1 MAITRDAKARCLVAV
16 LFAAA
21 MNVASSAHA
30 LLLDRGPDMVYDNVL
45 NITWTRQA
53 GDGVQRNWADAKSW
67 AANLVV
73 DGISGW
79 RLPYVSVTAGDGPA
93 TTVVDCLFATEQVC
107 RGNEYGYMYYW
118 NLGGSFGSDLTGTHT
133 AIGGQVITGIQP
145 LTFQVQEGYWSATG
159 FNPNLSWLFFYFPTL
174 APPRRSRVTSGH
186 STVTDF
192 ARFLG
197 LSTSVPR
204 STAVWYARSCSGIVC
219 TTGDNSPACSGSRM
233 TWMPSLA
240 CRWLSKSATT

>member
-159 FNPNLSWLFFYFPTL
+159 FNPNLSWLFFY
-174 APPRRSRVTSGH
+174 
-186 STVTDF
+186 
-192 ARFLG
+192 
-197 LSTSVPR
+197 
-204 STAVWYARSCSGIVC
+204 
-219 TTGDNSPACSGSRM
+219 
-233 TWMPSLA
+233 
-240 CRWLSKSATT
+240 SAGVMNVFDTQRTQL